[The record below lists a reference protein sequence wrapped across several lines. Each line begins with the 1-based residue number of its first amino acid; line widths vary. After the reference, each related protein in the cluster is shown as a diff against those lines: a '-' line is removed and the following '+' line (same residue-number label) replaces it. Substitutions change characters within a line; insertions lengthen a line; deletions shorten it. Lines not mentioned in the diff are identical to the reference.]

1 MFNPRDIIEI
11 LANNVKQTRSP
22 FGIPK
27 FMVNRWWHKAEVATE
42 GEYMLFTGLMYQF
55 TPFIDSS
62 THYLETLEDTRWAD
76 YFKYARY
83 IPGYLSGVGLALVTL
98 FRKQQKAGLP
108 LKNISGLLKKS
119 RVDFGYDPEIDNY
132 SGILLYDMGDQ
143 EGFIRHAKYVAKKL
157 KQKGVKKIIT
167 VDPHTTYA
175 LKVLFPK
182 YTGNHFEVTPWF
194 ELLNLTPK
202 QCNMTVTIHD
212 PCFYGRY
219 LNVSDSPR
227 KVLSGLGI
235 SSSKIRNSGEFTGC
249 CGGPA
254 ESISPALSK
263 SIMEKRVEEL
273 KEPGHPIVA
282 LCPICLGNLKKS
294 GADVEDF
301 SALIARHA

>member
-1 MFNPRDIIEI
+1 MFNPGDIIEI

-27 FMVNRWWHKAEVATE
+27 FMVNRWWQKAKVPTE

-55 TPFIDSS
+55 TPFIDRS
-62 THYLETLEDTRWAD
+62 THYLETFEDTRWAD
-76 YFKYARY
+76 YLKYVRY
-83 IPGYLSGVGLALVTL
+83 IPGYLAGLGLAVITP
-98 FRKQQKAGLP
+98 FCEKRKAGQP
-108 LKNISGLLKKS
+108 LENISCLLKKS
-119 RVDFGYDPEIDNY
+119 RVDFGYDPKIDNY

-157 KQKGVKKIIT
+157 RQRGIKKIIT

-182 YTGNHFEVTPWF
+182 YTGNHFEVKPWF
-194 ELLNLTPK
+194 ELLNLTSK

-219 LNVSDSPR
+219 FNLSDVPR

-235 SSSKIRNSGEFTGC
+235 SSSNIRNSGEFTSC

-254 ESISPALSK
+254 ESISPALSR

-282 LCPICLGNLKKS
+282 LCPVCLGNLKKS

-301 SALIARHA
+301 STLIARHA

>member
-1 MFNPRDIIEI
+1 MFNPRDIIEV

-27 FMVNRWWHKAEVATE
+27 FLVNKWWQKADLQTS

-55 TPFIDSS
+55 TPFIDRS
-62 THYLETLEDTRWAD
+62 THYLEMFEDTPWAD
-76 YFKYARY
+76 YLKYARY
-83 IPGYLSGVGLALVTL
+83 VPGYLSGLGLAVITP
-98 FRKQQKAGLP
+98 FSEKRKAGQALVD
-108 LKNISGLLKKS
+108 IATLLKKS
-119 RVDFGYDPEIDNY
+119 KVDFGYDPSIDNY

-143 EGFIRHAKYVAKKL
+143 EGFVRHAKFVAKKL
-157 KQKGVKKIIT
+157 KQKGIKKIIT

-182 YTGNHFEVTPWF
+182 YAGAHFEVKPWF
-194 ELLNLTPK
+194 EMMRLSSGK
-202 QCNMTVTIHD
+202 CNMTVTIHD

-219 LNVSDSPR
+219 LNVSDAPR

-235 SSSKIRNSGEFTGC
+235 QSSKIRNSGEFTSC

-263 SIMEKRVEEL
+263 TIMEKRVEEL
-273 KEPGHPIVA
+273 KEPGNPIVA

-294 GADVEDF
+294 GANVEDF
-301 SALIARHA
+301 SALVARHA

>member
-1 MFNPRDIIEI
+1 MFNPGDIIETV
-11 LANNVKQTRSP
+11 ASNVRQTRSP

-27 FMVNRWWHKAEVATE
+27 FMVNQWWKREELPTE

-55 TPFIDSS
+55 TPFIDRS
-62 THYLETLEDTRWAD
+62 THYLERFEDTKWAD
-76 YFKYARY
+76 YLKYARY
-83 IPGYLSGVGLALVTL
+83 IPGYLSGLGLAVITP
-98 FRKQQKAGLP
+98 FREKRKAGQP
-108 LKNISGLLKKS
+108 LKNIARLLKKS
-119 RVDFGYDPEIDNY
+119 RVDFGYDPKIDNY

-143 EGFIRHAKYVAKKL
+143 EGFIRHAEYVAKRL
-157 KQKGVKKIIT
+157 KQRGVKKIIT

-182 YTGNHFEVTPWF
+182 YTGIHLEVRPWF
-194 ELLNLTPK
+194 ELLNLQSK

-219 LNVSDSPR
+219 LNVSDIPR
-227 KVLSGLGI
+227 KVLAGLGI
-235 SSSKIRNSGEFTGC
+235 SSSKIRNSGEFTSC

-263 SIMEKRVEEL
+263 SVMEKRVEEL

-301 SALIARHA
+301 SALLARHA